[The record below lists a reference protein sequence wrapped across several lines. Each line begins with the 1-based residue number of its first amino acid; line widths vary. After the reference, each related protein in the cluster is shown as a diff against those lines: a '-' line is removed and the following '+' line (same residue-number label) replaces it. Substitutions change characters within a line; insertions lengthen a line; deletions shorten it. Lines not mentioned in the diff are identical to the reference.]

1 LIAIKALKRR
11 PTAGVRWRGCAS
23 WDFQLRG
30 CDRRGRAGFSVPGE
44 MTDFDVML
52 VWGGV
57 AGSAT
62 ALGLLS
68 VSLGGRLLHQP
79 EHVPA
84 IESISRLPLA
94 L

>member
-1 LIAIKALKRR
+1 
-11 PTAGVRWRGCAS
+11 
-23 WDFQLRG
+23 
-30 CDRRGRAGFSVPGE
+30 